1 MDNIK
6 LITVLSDYAIFC
18 LERQETMLKVYRK
31 RQRSYWQVFIDAFI
45 VTLAIAGIIASIW
58 CAIIEYIDGWLAVL
72 LTILYGVAIAIF
84 VIDCKAT
91 CDLVTEY
98 NRYLK
103 QASSIPAALEDVVN
117 IVNSLNDE
125 DDTEEANN
133 DKLHT

>member
-6 LITVLSDYAIFC
+6 LITILSDYAIFC
-18 LERQETMLKVYRK
+18 LDRQETMLKIYRK
-31 RQRSYWQVFIDAFI
+31 RHRSYWQVSIDAFI
-45 VTLAIAGIIASIW
+45 VTLAVAGIIASIW

-72 LTILYGVAIAIF
+72 LTVLYGVAIAIF

-117 IVNSLNDE
+117 IVNSLNE
-125 DDTEEANN
+125 DDTEE
-133 DKLHT
+133 DEQ

>member
-6 LITVLSDYAIFC
+6 LIIALSDYAIFC
-18 LERQETMLKVYRK
+18 LDRQETMLKIYRK
-31 RQRSYWQVFIDAFI
+31 RHRSYWQVSIDAFI
-45 VTLAIAGIIASIW
+45 VTLATAGIIASIW

-72 LTILYGVAIAIF
+72 LTVLYGVAIAIF

-103 QASSIPAALEDVVN
+103 QASSVPNALEDVVN
-117 IVNSLNDE
+117 IVNSLNE
-125 DDTEEANN
+125 DDTEE
-133 DKLHT
+133 DEQ

>member
-6 LITVLSDYAIFC
+6 LITLLSDYAIFC
-18 LERQETMLKVYRK
+18 LDRQETMLKIYRK

-45 VTLAIAGIIASIW
+45 VTMAIAGIIAVIW
-58 CAIIEYIDGWLAVL
+58 CAIIDYIDGWLAVL
-72 LTILYGVAIAIF
+72 LTVLYGIAIAIF

-91 CDLVTEY
+91 SELITSY

-117 IVNSLNDE
+117 IVNSLNNE
-125 DDTEEANN
+125 DNTEEEEQCYS
-133 DKLHT
+133 H

>member
-1 MDNIK
+1 MDDIK

-18 LERQETMLKVYRK
+18 LDRQETMLKIYRK
-31 RQRSYWQVFIDAFI
+31 RYRSYWQVSIDAFI
-45 VTLAIAGIIASIW
+45 VTLAVAGIIASIW

-72 LTILYGVAIAIF
+72 LTVLYGVAIAIF

-117 IVNSLNDE
+117 IVNSLNE
-125 DDTEEANN
+125 DDTEE
-133 DKLHT
+133 DEQ